1 VSYPQL
7 LYSRHPR
14 CYIQLT
20 TTSTTVISIIRLQS
34 LVQFATSSNPTYD
47 SVPTAYWSVLEAF
60 VGIFCIC
67 MPALRRFLANVFPKC
82 FGSTQTDSKYR
93 NYDEAGT
100 PNKVS
105 NGRAKTSKTS
115 ISFGKAFGSSG
126 ITKTTETTV
135 ESRREDDEVML
146 VELGGADNSGERRV

>member
-1 VSYPQL
+1 
-7 LYSRHPR
+7 
-14 CYIQLT
+14 
-20 TTSTTVISIIRLQS
+20 
-34 LVQFATSSNPTYD
+34 
-47 SVPTAYWSVLEAF
+47 VLEAF

-67 MPALRRFLANVFPKC
+67 MPALRRFLANVLPKC

-100 PNKVS
+100 PNKLS
-105 NGRAKTSKTS
+105 SGRPKNSKGS
-115 ISFGKAFGSSG
+115 ISFGKAFGSTG

-146 VELGGADNSGERRV
+146 VELERGTGTSVGMGTGTGTVSRTSMERTL

>member
-1 VSYPQL
+1 
-7 LYSRHPR
+7 
-14 CYIQLT
+14 
-20 TTSTTVISIIRLQS
+20 VISIVRLQS

-93 NYDEAGT
+93 NYDEADT
-100 PNKVS
+100 PNKLS
-105 NGRAKTSKTS
+105 NGRPKNSKAS

-126 ITKTTETTV
+126 ITKTTETRV
-135 ESRREDDEVML
+135 ESRAGEDDEVML
-146 VELGGADNSGERRV
+146 VEMGGVANSRDRRL